1 MRKMVLFLMLI
12 ATFGC
17 AVPMAD
23 VPLRDRDWTLVSI
36 DGFDSLPSGAD
47 TPTIRFETDGRLSGN
62 TGCNRAGADY
72 TVAGDRLTIK
82 PMFSTK
88 RACADPQGNALERAY
103 LTAIEATRSYGMTN
117 GQLELL
123 DDSGKV
129 LATFR

>member
-1 MRKMVLFLMLI
+1 VRLMTLFLIL
-12 ATFGC
+12 ATAVGC
-17 AVPMAD
+17 AMTAAD

-36 DGFDSLPSGAD
+36 EGFDSLPGGVS
-47 TPTIRFETDGRLSGN
+47 TPTIRFDSDGRLSGN

-88 RACADPQGNALERAY
+88 RACVDPQGNALERAY
-103 LTAIEATRSYGMTN
+103 LTAVEATRSYRMN
-117 GQLELL
+117 DGQLELL

-129 LATFR
+129 LARFR